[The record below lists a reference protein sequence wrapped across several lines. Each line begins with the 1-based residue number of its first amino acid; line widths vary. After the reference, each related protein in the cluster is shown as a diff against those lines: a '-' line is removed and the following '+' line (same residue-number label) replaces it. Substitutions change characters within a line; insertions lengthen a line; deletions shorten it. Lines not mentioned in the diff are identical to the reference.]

1 MCNGL
6 VKVILLRQFH
16 FCFVFVFVLFV
27 GMFLSLSCSNPP
39 IIDWPWL
46 ALVLV
51 LSVLLLLLLFVFAC
65 CLLWSF
71 DMFWVSCSLFCYVFL
86 NSFSFPGVTK
96 CWTFCGLFRL
106 WVCFCSLQ
114 LHFTEFC
121 FIVPWF
127 SRESSVWYKIYL
139 KESKKWKRKRGRK
152 KKEKKKKKKRHQKV
166 LGTEIFAD
174 TLACWKKSL

>member
-16 FCFVFVFVLFV
+16 FCFVFVLFV

-51 LSVLLLLLLFVFAC
+51 LSVLLLLLLLFVFAC

-71 DMFWVSCSLFCYVFL
+71 DMFCQSCCCCGCLFLLVVYFGRLICFGFHAHCFVTYFWTHFHFRALLSVELSAVFFAYESVFVVYSCTSLSSVSLFRGFL
-86 NSFSFPGVTK
+86 GK
-96 CWTFCGLFRL
+96 A
-106 WVCFCSLQ
+106 VCD
-114 LHFTEFC
+114 
-121 FIVPWF
+121 IK
-127 SRESSVWYKIYL
+127 YI
-139 KESKKWKRKRGRK
+139 
-152 KKEKKKKKKRHQKV
+152 
-166 LGTEIFAD
+166 
-174 TLACWKKSL
+174 